1 MDPKSIVRDGYDRL
15 GDDYRDWSATAGDA
29 TRRWFLSDVLPKIPP
44 GADVLE
50 LGCGPGVDAIQLAA
64 GRRYVGVDISP
75 RMISLARARV
85 PTCRFIEHDLAALE
99 RPKDSV
105 DAVVSIFVFGHLPP
119 EEHLP
124 TLARISEWLRPNGLL
139 CASFPSGADE
149 DVEDDFIG
157 VPMYF
162 GGMGHAATL
171 TGLEQIGFEVE
182 LAEVRNDGDD
192 SSFLWVIARKPW

>member
-1 MDPKSIVRDGYDRL
+1 MDPKSIVRNGYDRI
-15 GDDYRDWSATAGDA
+15 GDGYRDWSAIAGDA
-29 TRRWFLSDVLPKIPP
+29 TRRWFLSEVFQRIPS
-44 GADVLE
+44 GSDVLE

-75 RMISLARARV
+75 RMILLARARV
-85 PTCRFIEHDLAALE
+85 PTGTFIECDLAALE
-99 RPKDSV
+99 RPKDPV

-124 TLARISEWLRPNGLL
+124 TLARIFGWLRPGGLL
-139 CASFPSGADE
+139 CASFPSGAHE

-162 GGMGHAATL
+162 GGIGHAPTL

-182 LAEVRNDGDD
+182 LAEVRTDGED
-192 SSFLWVIARKPW
+192 SSFLWVIARKPT

>member
-1 MDPKSIVRDGYDRL
+1 MDPKAIVREGYDRL
-15 GDDYRDWSATAGDA
+15 GDGYREWSTTSGDVA
-29 TRRWFLSDVLPKIPP
+29 RRWFLSESLARVPSGSDL
-44 GADVLE
+44 LE

-85 PTCRFIEHDLAALE
+85 PTGTFIEHDLAALE
-99 RPKDSV
+99 RPKDSA

-124 TLARISEWLRPNGLL
+124 TLARIFGWLRPDGLL
-139 CASFPSGADE
+139 CASFPLGADS
-149 DVEDDFIG
+149 DVEEDFIG

-162 GGMGHAATL
+162 GGIGEAATL
-171 TGLEQIGFEVE
+171 TGLHQIGFVIE
-182 LAEVRNDGDD
+182 LAEVRDDRED
-192 SSFLWVIARKPW
+192 SSFLWVIARKPT